1 MVEIRNFVLSEFYES
16 PEGRAMAQAHQ
27 REVEPEL
34 GREGVN
40 LALDV
45 YRALEASG
53 AVIAI
58 GAFDGKTL
66 VGYSVAI
73 LGPHLHYG
81 FLYAHH
87 DLLYLDPAYR
97 KGTLGLRLIRATEAE
112 ARARG
117 ARCATWHAKPG
128 SALQRILDRLGY
140 GSEETVYLKEF

>member
-1 MVEIRNFVLSEFYES
+1 MAEVRQIRFTEYVEAATAALGVNHV
-16 PEGRAMAQAHQ
+16 
-27 REVEPEL
+27 RETEPEL
-34 GREGVN
+34 GAHGPN
-40 LALDV
+40 LQTAV
-45 YRALEASG
+45 YASLEAAGSL
-53 AVIAI
+53 ITF
-58 GAFDGKTL
+58 GAFEGDEM

-81 FLYAHH
+81 FTYAHH
-87 DLLYLDPAYR
+87 DLLYVDPAYR

-112 ARARG
+112 AKARG